1 MCVWWVRGTSG
12 FTNNHCFHVDKVKV
26 LTTGEA
32 AWLTAGSANRS
43 LVTIDQLFT
52 KALVKLRVWVTIL
65 VTLLGLLTMLIN
77 Y

>member
-1 MCVWWVRGTSG
+1 MQQWEPQRAGVSVCMCVWWVRGTSG

-43 LVTIDQLFT
+43 LVTSDQLFT
-52 KALVKLRVWVTIL
+52 D
-65 VTLLGLLTMLIN
+65 
-77 Y
+77 